1 MLRRLGDT
9 QAVHETDGPGEPDV
23 PDEPGEPGRIATRV
37 LGVDPGTRVVGYALL
52 DVPAPG
58 RFEYIECGVLRV
70 RAREQLGARLLELAV
85 ALREVIAEF
94 RPGVLA
100 IERAFHGLNAAS
112 ALTLAEARGA
122 LKLVALEQSLVVSEY
137 APAMIKRAVAGRGR
151 ATKAEVQAR
160 VRLLCRLGSAPE
172 ADAADA
178 LAIAICHV
186 QASRMPN
193 LKNSSGSMVE
203 ARVRELELARR
214 RRARSARAGARR

>member
-1 MLRRLGDT
+1 MLRPLEEAQPT
-9 QAVHETDGPGEPDV
+9 
-23 PDEPGEPGRIATRV
+23 TRV

-58 RFEYIECGVLRV
+58 RFEYVECGVLRV

-94 RPGVLA
+94 RPGALA
-100 IERAFHGLNAAS
+100 IERAFHGINAAS

-122 LKLVALEQSLVVSEY
+122 LKLVSLEQGLAVSEY
-137 APAMIKRAVAGRGR
+137 APAMIKRAVVGRGR

-160 VRLLCRLGSAPE
+160 VRLLCRLGSVPE

-186 QASRMPN
+186 QASRLPN
-193 LKNSSGSMVE
+193 LSIDGAAESRMS
-203 ARVRELELARR
+203 ELELLRR
-214 RRARSARAGARR
+214 RRAKSVRAAVLGRRR

>member
-1 MLRRLGDT
+1 
-9 QAVHETDGPGEPDV
+9 
-23 PDEPGEPGRIATRV
+23 
-37 LGVDPGTRVVGYALL
+37 
-52 DVPAPG
+52 
-58 RFEYIECGVLRV
+58 
-70 RAREQLGARLLELAV
+70 
-85 ALREVIAEF
+85 
-94 RPGVLA
+94 
-100 IERAFHGLNAAS
+100 
-112 ALTLAEARGA
+112 
-122 LKLVALEQSLVVSEY
+122 
-137 APAMIKRAVAGRGR
+137 
-151 ATKAEVQAR
+151 VQAR

>member
-1 MLRRLGDT
+1 MLRPLGDM
-9 QAVHETDGPGEPDV
+9 PDMPDDKPDTTLSPRV
-23 PDEPGEPGRIATRV
+23 PTRV

-94 RPGVLA
+94 GPGVLA

-122 LKLVALEQSLVVSEY
+122 LKLVALEQSLLVSEY
-137 APAMIKRAVAGRGR
+137 APAMIKRAVVGHGR

-193 LKNSSGSMVE
+193 LPGMKTSAVE
-203 ARVRELELARR
+203 LRVRELALARR
-214 RRARSARAGARR
+214 RRARAARPGVRR

>member
-1 MLRRLGDT
+1 MQD
-9 QAVHETDGPGEPDV
+9 AGE
-23 PDEPGEPGRIATRV
+23 EWEAGEPGDAGEARVITRV

-58 RFEYIECGVLRV
+58 RFEYVECGVLRV
-70 RAREQLGARLLELAV
+70 RARDQLGARLLELAIG
-85 ALREVIAEF
+85 LREVIAEF
-94 RPGVLA
+94 RPGALA

-122 LKLVALEQSLVVSEY
+122 LKLVSLEQSLVVSEY
-137 APAMIKRAVAGRGR
+137 APAMIKRAVVGHGR

-172 ADAADA
+172 PDAADA

-186 QASRMPN
+186 QASRLPN
-193 LKNSSGSMVE
+193 VAKDSPL
-203 ARVRELELARR
+203 ELELMRR
-214 RRARSARAGARR
+214 RRARGARARAGLGAKR

>member
-1 MLRRLGDT
+1 MPLDDT
-9 QAVHETDGPGEPDV
+9 PRDDTPRDATPAERAPQ
-23 PDEPGEPGRIATRV
+23 ISTRV

-94 RPGVLA
+94 GPGVLA

-122 LKLVALEQSLVVSEY
+122 LKLVALEHSLVVSEY
-137 APAMIKRAVAGRGR
+137 APAMIKRAVVGRGR

-160 VRLLCRLGSAPE
+160 VRLLCRLGSTPE

-186 QASRMPN
+186 QASRLPMP
-193 LKNSSGSMVE
+193 SAAVE
-203 ARVRELELARR
+203 SRVRELQLARR
-214 RRARSARAGARR
+214 RRARARSGAHR

>member
-1 MLRRLGDT
+1 MLRPLEDA
-9 QAVHETDGPGEPDV
+9 QP
-23 PDEPGEPGRIATRV
+23 ATRV

-58 RFEYIECGVLRV
+58 RFEYVECGVLRV

-94 RPGVLA
+94 RPGALA
-100 IERAFHGLNAAS
+100 IERAFHGINAAS

-122 LKLVALEQSLVVSEY
+122 LKLVSLEQGLAVSEY
-137 APAMIKRAVAGRGR
+137 APAMIKRAVVGRGR

-160 VRLLCRLGSAPE
+160 VRLLCRLGSVPE

-186 QASRMPN
+186 QASRLP
-193 LKNSSGSMVE
+193 NSSIDGAAESRMS
-203 ARVRELELARR
+203 ELELLRR
-214 RRARSARAGARR
+214 RRAKSVRAGVLGRRR

>member
-1 MLRRLGDT
+1 MLRPLEDA
-9 QAVHETDGPGEPDV
+9 QP
-23 PDEPGEPGRIATRV
+23 ATRV

-58 RFEYIECGVLRV
+58 RFEYVECGVLRV

-94 RPGVLA
+94 RPGALA
-100 IERAFHGLNAAS
+100 IERAFHGINAAS

-122 LKLVALEQSLVVSEY
+122 LKLVSLEQGLAVSEY
-137 APAMIKRAVAGRGR
+137 APAMIKRAVVGRGR

-160 VRLLCRLGSAPE
+160 VRLLCRLGSVPE

-186 QASRMPN
+186 QASRLPN
-193 LKNSSGSMVE
+193 LSIDGATDSRMS
-203 ARVRELELARR
+203 ELELLRR
-214 RRARSARAGARR
+214 RRAKSARASVLGRRR

>member
-1 MLRRLGDT
+1 MLRPLPDQT
-9 QAVHETDGPGEPDV
+9 PDQQPGVV
-23 PDEPGEPGRIATRV
+23 PRV

-58 RFEYIECGVLRV
+58 RFEYVECGVLRV

-94 RPGVLA
+94 RPGALA

-122 LKLVALEQSLVVSEY
+122 LKLVSIEQGLVVSEY
-137 APAMIKRAVAGRGR
+137 APAMIKRAVVGRGR

-186 QASRMPN
+186 QASRLPN
-193 LKNSSGSMVE
+193 ASGMGPGAAAES
-203 ARVRELELARR
+203 RGRELALMRR
-214 RRARSARAGARR
+214 RRARGVRPGGQR

>member
-1 MLRRLGDT
+1 MLRPLEEA
-9 QAVHETDGPGEPDV
+9 QP
-23 PDEPGEPGRIATRV
+23 ATRV

-58 RFEYIECGVLRV
+58 RFEYVECGVLRV

-94 RPGVLA
+94 RPGALA
-100 IERAFHGLNAAS
+100 IERAFHGINAAS

-122 LKLVALEQSLVVSEY
+122 LKLVSLEQGLAVSEY
-137 APAMIKRAVAGRGR
+137 APAMIKRAVVGRGR

-160 VRLLCRLGSAPE
+160 VRLLCRLGSVPE

-186 QASRMPN
+186 QASRLPN
-193 LKNSSGSMVE
+193 LSIDGAAESRMS
-203 ARVRELELARR
+203 ELELLRR
-214 RRARSARAGARR
+214 RRAKSVRAAVLGRRR

>member
-1 MLRRLGDT
+1 MAAQPRAQVR
-9 QAVHETDGPGEPDV
+9 
-23 PDEPGEPGRIATRV
+23 GRI
-37 LGVDPGTRVVGYALL
+37 LGVDPGTRVVGYAIV

-58 RFEYIECGVLRV
+58 RFDYVECGVLKV
-70 RAREQLGARLLELAV
+70 RAADELSARLLELGG

-94 RPGVLA
+94 SPAGLA

-112 ALTLAEARGA
+112 ALKLAEARGA
-122 LKLVALEQSLVVSEY
+122 LKLIALEHGLTVAEY
-137 APAMIKRAVAGRGR
+137 APAMIKRAVVGRGR

-186 QASRMPN
+186 QASRLPN
-193 LKNSSGSMVE
+193 FDIPRYSTT
-203 ARVRELELARR
+203 RR
-214 RRARSARAGARR
+214 RPRAKLQRSR

>member
-1 MLRRLGDT
+1 MLRPLEDT
-9 QAVHETDGPGEPDV
+9 QNDAGEPRCSNGPRV
-23 PDEPGEPGRIATRV
+23 ATRV
-37 LGVDPGTRVVGYALL
+37 LGIDPGTRVVGYALL

-70 RAREQLGARLLELAV
+70 RARDQLGDRLLELAV
-85 ALREVIAEF
+85 GLREVIAEF
-94 RPGVLA
+94 GPGVLA
-100 IERAFHGLNAAS
+100 IERAFHGLNAQS

-122 LKLVALEQSLVVSEY
+122 LKLVALEQTLAVSEY
-137 APAMIKRAVAGRGR
+137 APAMIKRAVVGHGR

-193 LKNSSGSMVE
+193 LQAMAVE
-203 ARVRELELARR
+203 ARVREVALARR
-214 RRARSARAGARR
+214 RRARAGRTGARR

>member
-1 MLRRLGDT
+1 MLRPLEDA
-9 QAVHETDGPGEPDV
+9 QP
-23 PDEPGEPGRIATRV
+23 ATRV

-58 RFEYIECGVLRV
+58 RFEYVECGVLRV

-94 RPGVLA
+94 RPGALA
-100 IERAFHGLNAAS
+100 IERAFHGINAAS

-122 LKLVALEQSLVVSEY
+122 LKLVSLEQGLAVSEY
-137 APAMIKRAVAGRGR
+137 APAMIKRAVVGRGR

-160 VRLLCRLGSAPE
+160 VRLLCRLGSVPE

-186 QASRMPN
+186 QASRLPN
-193 LKNSSGSMVE
+193 LSIDGATDSRMS
-203 ARVRELELARR
+203 ELELLRR
-214 RRARSARAGARR
+214 RRAKSVRAGVLGRRR

>member
-1 MLRRLGDT
+1 MLRPLGDRPP
-9 QAVHETDGPGEPDV
+9 V
-23 PDEPGEPGRIATRV
+23 TRV

-58 RFEYIECGVLRV
+58 RFEYVECGVLRV
-70 RAREQLGARLLELAV
+70 RARDQLGARLLELAV

-94 RPGVLA
+94 GPGVLA

-137 APAMIKRAVAGRGR
+137 APAMIKRAVVGRGH

-186 QASRMPN
+186 QASRLPMP
-193 LKNSSGSMVE
+193 SAAVE
-203 ARVRELELARR
+203 SRVRELQLARR
-214 RRARSARAGARR
+214 RRARTRTGARR

>member
-1 MLRRLGDT
+1 MLRRRGD
-9 QAVHETDGPGEPDV
+9 APSEP
-23 PDEPGEPGRIATRV
+23 EPGEPIRANTPRVGTRV

-70 RAREQLGARLLELAV
+70 RARDQLGDRLLELAV
-85 ALREVIAEF
+85 GLREVIAEF
-94 RPGVLA
+94 GPGVLA

-122 LKLVALEQSLVVSEY
+122 LKLVALEQTLVVSEY
-137 APAMIKRAVAGRGR
+137 APAMIKRAVVGNGR

-193 LKNSSGSMVE
+193 STASAIDSRL
-203 ARVRELELARR
+203 RELQLARR
-214 RRARSARAGARR
+214 RRARSARPGVRR

>member
-1 MLRRLGDT
+1 MLRPLEDA
-9 QAVHETDGPGEPDV
+9 QPAM
-23 PDEPGEPGRIATRV
+23 RV

-58 RFEYIECGVLRV
+58 RFEYVECGVLRV

-94 RPGVLA
+94 RPGALA
-100 IERAFHGLNAAS
+100 IERAFHGINAAS

-122 LKLVALEQSLVVSEY
+122 LKLVSLEQGLAVSEY
-137 APAMIKRAVAGRGR
+137 APAMIKRAVVGRGR

-160 VRLLCRLGSAPE
+160 VRLLCRLGSVPE

-186 QASRMPN
+186 QASRLP
-193 LKNSSGSMVE
+193 NSSIDGAAESRMS
-203 ARVRELELARR
+203 ELELLRR
-214 RRARSARAGARR
+214 RRAKSVRAAVLGRRR